1 MSTSDLSPLVRKL
14 EIANDTVFTV
24 RHAPPDFADIM
35 GDVGE
40 AIWQHSLLAPLDVV
54 LTFHTLQPALV
65 AELARVTEPLAP
77 DGRLW
82 VAWPRNSGELSETFV
97 KRTLDRAGFTNDK
110 ACNIDDEWTA
120 LRFVRRPVT
129 LRPKDAAKRKR

>member
-1 MSTSDLSPLVRKL
+1 MSTSDLSSLVRKF
-14 EIANDTVFTV
+14 EITSDTVFTV
-24 RHAPPDFADIM
+24 RHAPPDFAATM
-35 GDVGE
+35 GDIGD

-54 LTFHTLQPALV
+54 ITFHRLQQTLAP
-65 AELARVTEPLAP
+65 ELPRVTESLAP
-77 DGRLW
+77 DGRVW
-82 VAWPRNSGELSETFV
+82 IAWPRSTGELNETFV
-97 KRTLDRAGFTNDK
+97 KRTLDRAGFNNDK